1 MNSIRKTEQ
10 KKDIIREKWTKG
22 ATERINLLKDQYWK
36 NKPEADTERA
46 QIYTR
51 IYQET
56 EGEETVIRRAK
67 ALRAYVSEKTVVIG
81 DNELI
86 AGTEGKKHRSAV
98 ICPDICFHWIE
109 SELDTM
115 ENRPQDP
122 YIISEEDKA
131 LLRNEIFPYWQGRA
145 MEDYFLA
152 NMDDDLKNV
161 GYGTNIIFGD
171 IKSQSGGGEW
181 GVGYHNIILKKGF
194 KGVREEAVK
203 YLEAIDRADPESWD
217 KINFYKAVIMTCDS
231 AKILGERYGECA
243 EKMAESEHDPVRKK
257 ELEIIAANCRKVPY
271 YPPKNFYEAV
281 QAVWLTQILIW
292 AEENQQSACISR
304 PDQYL
309 YPFYEKDIADG
320 TLTKEAAQEL
330 LECLWIKM
338 AEIIFV
344 ISEDSAAFYS
354 GYVTFHGLTIGGVDD
369 NGEDAVNDLSYMM
382 LQCTM
387 DLQMH
392 SPTIN
397 VRVNR
402 RTPASFMS
410 KIYDL
415 VRLGTGQPAIFFDE
429 TAFRILER
437 RGIPEKEAYNWCV
450 SGCVEPSIS
459 GKAHMWAE
467 GCRYSYATAME
478 WTLFN
483 GYTKYWDRE
492 MGEKTGDPREF
503 STYDEFENA
512 VKKQLSYLI
521 RMSVMNTHV
530 SEKAHMKYLPKTV
543 RSICT
548 EGCLETGTDCI
559 NGGALFNNGPGL
571 ETTGLADLADSLA
584 AVKKLVYE
592 EKVFTMDQLLEMIQ
606 ADFEGYEAERQT
618 LINAAP
624 KWGNDEEYVD
634 EIAGRMMDHCSDV
647 TSRYKSML
655 GYSFVTGAVP
665 VIANIPHGQVTC
677 ALPSGRKQWTGLAD
691 GISPFGG
698 YDRQG
703 PTAIIKSVCS
713 VDHSRSGCGNL
724 LNMRLSPSV
733 LKTDSDRQNFISL
746 LRAEEELGGYH
757 IQFNVVNTSTLLD
770 AQEHPENYRD
780 LLVRVAG
787 YSAYFTDLRPE
798 AQQAIIDRTELEQW

>member
-1 MNSIRKTEQ
+1 MSCMNNIDMNNSQSRQ
-10 KKDIIREKWTKG
+10 KWTMG

-36 NKPEADTERA
+36 NKPEIDTERA
-46 QIYTR
+46 RIYTR
-51 IYQET
+51 VYKET
-56 EGEETVIRRAK
+56 EGEEVVIRRAK
-67 ALRAYVSEKTVVIG
+67 ALHAYVSEKTIVIG

-86 AGTEGKKHRSAV
+86 VGTEGKKHRSAV
-98 ICPDICFHWIE
+98 VCPDICFHWLE
-109 SELDTM
+109 GELDTM
-115 ENRPQDP
+115 DKRPQDP
-122 YIISEEDKA
+122 YLISDEDKRI
-131 LLRNEIFPYWQGRA
+131 LREDIFPYWQGKA

-152 NMDDDLKNV
+152 NMDEELKNV
-161 GYGTNIIFGD
+161 GYATNIIFGD

-181 GVGYHNIILKKGF
+181 GVGYHNIVLKKGF
-194 KGVREEAVK
+194 KGVQEEAEK
-203 YLEAIDRADPESWD
+203 YLSELDRTDPESWD
-217 KINFYKAVIMTCDS
+217 KANFYKAVIMTCDS
-231 AKILGERYGECA
+231 ARILGERYGECA
-243 EKMAESEHDPVRKK
+243 EAMAKNEKDPVRKR
-257 ELEIIAANCRKVPY
+257 ELEVIAKNCRNVPY
-271 YPPKNFYEAV
+271 NPPETFHEAV
-281 QAVWLTQILIW
+281 QAVWLTQVLIW

-309 YPFYEKDIADG
+309 YPFYKKGIEDGSLTQKD
-320 TLTKEAAQEL
+320 AQEL

-354 GYVTFHGLTIGGVDD
+354 GYVTFHGLTVGGVDD

-387 DLQMH
+387 DLRMH
-392 SPTIN
+392 CPTIN

-402 RTPASFMS
+402 KTPESFME

-415 VRLGTGQPAIFFDE
+415 TKLGTGQPAIFFDE
-429 TAFRILER
+429 TAFKILER
-437 RGIPEKEAYNWCV
+437 RGIPQKDAYNWCV

-467 GCRYSYATAME
+467 GCRYSYATAIE
-478 WTLFN
+478 WALFN
-483 GYTKYWDRE
+483 GYTKYWDRD
-492 MGEKTGDPREF
+492 MGEKTGDAREF
-503 STYDEFENA
+503 GSYDEFAAA
-512 VKKQLSYLI
+512 VKKQLAYLI
-521 RMSVMNTHV
+521 RMSVMNTHI

-548 EGCLETGTDCI
+548 EGCMEKGLDCI
-559 NGGALFNNGPGL
+559 NGGAMFNNGPGL
-571 ETTGLADLADSLA
+571 ETTGLADLVDSLA
-584 AVKKLVYE
+584 AIKKLIYE
-592 EKVFTMDQLLEMIQ
+592 EKVFTIEQLQEMIK
-606 ADFEGYEAERQT
+606 ADFEGYEAERQM

-634 EIAGRMMDHCSDV
+634 DIAREMMDYCAEE
-647 TSRYKSML
+647 TSKYKSML
-655 GYSFVTGAVP
+655 GYNFVTGAVP

-677 ALPSGRKQWTGLAD
+677 ALPSGRKEWTGLAD

-698 YDRQG
+698 YDKQG
-703 PTAIIKSVCS
+703 PTAIMKSVCT
-713 VDHSRSGCGNL
+713 VDHTKSGCGNL

-733 LKTDSDRQNFISL
+733 LKNDSDRKNFISL

-757 IQFNVVNTSTLLD
+757 VQFNVVGTDTLID
-770 AQEHPENYRD
+770 AQKNPENYRD

-787 YSAYFTDLRPE
+787 YSAYFTELRPE